1 MCKNKDALVEF
12 QSKKTVQDHHNWPSL
27 ITNTKMKRY
36 NMKQQ
41 WHNSTLIL
49 NCTHDHTVARTQ
61 EPLYAYSC
69 LHLHSHIVTGPHA
82 FQHTLSPETNRWAQ
96 QTCTWAH
103 RASVSVSDS
112 WPQSTQLN
120 KTAWMGVEAFT
131 GLVETTWTGQQS
143 WIKQLHL
150 GLQHIP
156 QHWKRSCTPFL
167 IFNKIRIHSFFTLR
181 KFVVFTFDQREEN
194 CARNCLHPLVY
205 PNLNIFTYLSNG
217 QKWQ

>member
-1 MCKNKDALVEF
+1 M
-12 QSKKTVQDHHNWPSL
+12 
-27 ITNTKMKRY
+27 
-36 NMKQQ
+36 
-41 WHNSTLIL
+41 
-49 NCTHDHTVARTQ
+49 ARTQ

-69 LHLHSHIVTGPHA
+69 LHFHCHIVTGPHA

-103 RASVSVSDS
+103 RASVCVSDS

-131 GLVETTWTGQQS
+131 GLVETTWTGQQT

-167 IFNKIRIHSFFTLR
+167 IYNKIRIHSFFTLR
-181 KFVVFTFDQREEN
+181 KFEVFTFDQRKEN

>member
-131 GLVETTWTGQQS
+131 GLVETTWTGQQT

-181 KFVVFTFDQREEN
+181 KFAVFTFDQREEN
-194 CARNCLHPLVY
+194 CARNCVFILW
-205 PNLNIFTYLSNG
+205 FT
-217 QKWQ
+217 QT

>member
-1 MCKNKDALVEF
+1 M
-12 QSKKTVQDHHNWPSL
+12 
-27 ITNTKMKRY
+27 
-36 NMKQQ
+36 
-41 WHNSTLIL
+41 
-49 NCTHDHTVARTQ
+49 ARTQ

-69 LHLHSHIVTGPHA
+69 LHFHCHIITGPHA

-103 RASVSVSDS
+103 TASVSVSDS

-131 GLVETTWTGQQS
+131 GLVETTWTGQQT

-150 GLQHIP
+150 QLELQHIP

-167 IFNKIRIHSFFTLR
+167 IYNKIKPQFFHIKKIWGFHLWSKGR
-181 KFVVFTFDQREEN
+181 KLCQKL
-194 CARNCLHPLVY
+194 CLHPLVY
-205 PNLNIFTYLSNG
+205 PNLNIFI
-217 QKWQ
+217 KWAEVAVKCKLKLDTNQGPTMFKNTDFEPGKD